1 MRFLKH
7 LTVILTGCL
16 FAMSV
21 FAQNA
26 THTKKAP
33 SGASSLSPERS
44 KMLCKAWQLDTIS
57 EFGVANKAIGKE
69 ANDGITFVAD
79 GSFFITQEGV
89 PKTGTWTYAASRI
102 NTVTTNPDNKLS
114 FQIMSLADSLM
125 VLEYQYPAPDL
136 TRVQYIY
143 SPKK

>member
-1 MRFLKH
+1 MQFLKH
-7 LTVILTGCL
+7 LTIILTGCL
-16 FAMSV
+16 FAIPV
-21 FAQNA
+21 LAQNA

-33 SGASSLSPERS
+33 SAGTTLSPERS

-57 EFGVANKAIGKE
+57 EFGVANKAKGKE

-79 GSFFITQEGV
+79 GSLFITQEGHAS
-89 PKTGTWTYAASRI
+89 TGTWTYAAARI

-114 FQIMSLADSLM
+114 FQILGLADSLM

-136 TRVQYIY
+136 TRVQYTY